1 MSGEVFVDFKGAA
14 FGREIF
20 RLTTNSLSL
29 AIEENF
35 EYENT
40 NCEVDSADIGYTLA
54 GRGINFDIDSRRSLV
69 YIGFGEE
76 INVEPTDDE
85 LKSVI
90 KSWTLRNTIF
100 PFLKEEARR
109 FFNEA

>member
-1 MSGEVFVDFKGAA
+1 M
-14 FGREIF
+14 
-20 RLTTNSLSL
+20 
-29 AIEENF
+29 
-35 EYENT
+35 
-40 NCEVDSADIGYTLA
+40 DSADIGYTLA